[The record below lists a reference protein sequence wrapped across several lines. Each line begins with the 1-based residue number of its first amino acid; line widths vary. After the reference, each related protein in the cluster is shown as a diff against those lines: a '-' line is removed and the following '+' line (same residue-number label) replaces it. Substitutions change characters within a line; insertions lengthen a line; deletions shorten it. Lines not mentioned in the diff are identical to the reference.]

1 MNNNVIFLQHNLSIN
16 ARSTVRQLQ
25 NKRRKF
31 LFTLIELLVVIA
43 IIAILASMLLP
54 ALNQARERAKHISC
68 VSNLKQFGT
77 AAQMYSADNNDYI
90 VIAQGAEWGKKWF
103 NHLYDYMQN
112 YDILLC
118 PGIPPNYVITA
129 DKFDDGIVRKLGYS
143 GLVQVMGM
151 ADQEMYKHSKI
162 GSIRDASI
170 TWLISDYSGVTD
182 SNAFIYMRSNINDP
196 ILFDAMFRH
205 GGTANVVLVDGH
217 VDSIKKIANA
227 ALLGNTYKFTSPIN
241 AVD

>member
-1 MNNNVIFLQHNLSIN
+1 MNNNMIFPQHSRSIN
-16 ARSTVRQLQ
+16 VHSAIGQSQ
-25 NKRRKF
+25 NERRKH

-103 NHLYDYMQN
+103 NHLYEYMQN

-143 GLVQVMGM
+143 GLARVMGM
-151 ADQEMYKHSKI
+151 ANQDTYKHSKI
-162 GSIRDASI
+162 GSVRDASI
-170 TWLISDYSGVTD
+170 MWLISDYSGVTD
-182 SNAFIYMRSNINDP
+182 TNAFIYIRSNLSNP

-205 GGTANVVLVDGH
+205 GNTANFLLVDGH
-217 VDSIKKIANA
+217 VGSTKKVANA
-227 ALLGNTYKFTSPIN
+227 NLLDATYKFATPIN
-241 AVD
+241 E